1 MLSST
6 LSVIDFGNDITSA
19 PIINAPQA
27 IPGGDF
33 PLGVK
38 IQKSCGN
45 WYAFIPC
52 YSGSAVIRTEF
63 GNNFSSTATNF
74 TNIAFVANASGF
86 DIVNDSSEWRFISSS
101 YNGNFYKF
109 TLGSDLSSTTATPL
123 GTDNYSGTTPRT
135 LKLLKV
141 NGNYLAF
148 SIYEG
153 SNHLKVIKY
162 SNLCD
167 VNTSYSQQQTPTG
180 IFYNSGGTHSVSLV
194 VTDTLGNISSS
205 TQQVT
210 VSSLPIAHFSA
221 MNFCLGDT
229 TQFAD
234 SSQFDSLL
242 TNSWFWDFGDGQT
255 SALQNPSHFFSA
267 PGTYTVTLNM
277 TSGSCSDTYVE
288 LITVSSQPIANFS
301 FANGCSNTP
310 TPFSDLS
317 TIASGTINS
326 WQWNFGTGDTSI
338 QQNPDYVFATGGNYL
353 VTLTVTSAQ
362 GCSNSS
368 SQNVVIN
375 SRPIAAFQVENTC
388 IGQQVQFVNQSLPN
402 GSSITSYAWDFG
414 DGNSDTTLNA
424 THIYPN
430 SISTYFVQLIL
441 TAQNGCIDSAS
452 QIIKINNIPTSNF
465 SFPSLTCNGSAVL
478 FTDLSS
484 VSGDTI
490 SGWLWDFG
498 DSQIDSVASPLH
510 TYSNPG
516 TYVVSLIAY
525 SPSKCPSAST
535 QYSVTVNESP
545 IANFTYSTTC
555 LGSTTTLNDSSV
567 AASGTTITNWSW
579 HFTETD
585 SSTFTNNFFLFDSAT
600 TYPVSLTVTS
610 LVAID

>member
-1 MLSST
+1 
-6 LSVIDFGNDITSA
+6 
-19 PIINAPQA
+19 
-27 IPGGDF
+27 
-33 PLGVK
+33 
-38 IQKSCGN
+38 
-45 WYAFIPC
+45 
-52 YSGSAVIRTEF
+52 
-63 GNNFSSTATNF
+63 
-74 TNIAFVANASGF
+74 
-86 DIVNDSSEWRFISSS
+86 
-101 YNGNFYKF
+101 
-109 TLGSDLSSTTATPL
+109 
-123 GTDNYSGTTPRT
+123 
-135 LKLLKV
+135 
-141 NGNYLAF
+141 
-148 SIYEG
+148 
-153 SNHLKVIKY
+153 
-162 SNLCD
+162 
-167 VNTSYSQQQTPTG
+167 
-180 IFYNSGGTHSVSLV
+180 
-194 VTDTLGNISSS
+194 
-205 TQQVT
+205 
-210 VSSLPIAHFSA
+210 

-288 LITVSSQPIANFS
+288 LITVPSQPIANFS

-375 SRPIAAFQVENTC
+375 SSRIAAFQVENTC

-452 QIIKINNIPTSNF
+452 QIIKINNIPRFEFQLSFTYLQWKCSPFYSPVF
-465 SFPSLTCNGSAVL
+465 SFRR
-478 FTDLSS
+478 
-484 VSGDTI
+484 
-490 SGWLWDFG
+490 
-498 DSQIDSVASPLH
+498 
-510 TYSNPG
+510 Y
-516 TYVVSLIAY
+516 
-525 SPSKCPSAST
+525 
-535 QYSVTVNESP
+535 
-545 IANFTYSTTC
+545 NFR
-555 LGSTTTLNDSSV
+555 
-567 AASGTTITNWSW
+567 
-579 HFTETD
+579 
-585 SSTFTNNFFLFDSAT
+585 
-600 TYPVSLTVTS
+600 
-610 LVAID
+610 LVMGFWR